1 VRIRRID
8 FSLGGKVFNSQYAP
22 PYCFLSSVGAFLGCK
37 FQWFLK
43 CMIERRLQ
51 TIKKDENPTTQMAQK
66 CSLKNVQI
74 GLDMGTTSPY
84 YILAQVSSH
93 VTGTIGRETWI
104 KP

>member
-74 GLDMGTTSPY
+74 GLDMGTTSHGNCFAKD
-84 YILAQVSSH
+84 L
-93 VTGTIGRETWI
+93 
-104 KP
+104 